1 MSGLMDMILGS
12 LPIRP
17 SSKPEIKDNK
27 ISIKFTEAE
36 FKQLLENLAK
46 DDNSKRIIGMI
57 DIKMN
62 NGYMEL
68 ILNL

>member
-12 LPIRP
+12 LPFKP
-17 SSKPEIKDNK
+17 STQPEIRGKDLV
-27 ISIKFTEAE
+27 IRFTEAE

-46 DDNSKRIIGMI
+46 DDNNRRILSMI
-57 DIKMN
+57 DIKLN

-68 ILNL
+68 ILKL